1 MSEGRCAKVPDTLTI
16 ASLFDDPPIVVERP
30 LTPEERFVKFHNE
43 NRHVYVALRQVA
55 LDLVDRGLERFSIN
69 MCFEVVRWQ
78 QFIRTHD
85 NTAYAMNNTYRSR
98 YSRMLMENEPRLAN
112 VFETRTLHG

>member
-1 MSEGRCAKVPDTLTI
+1 MPETLI
-16 ASLFDDPPIVVERP
+16 VASLFDEPPILVERK
-30 LTPEERFVKFHNE
+30 LTPEERFLRFHDE
-43 NRHVYVALRQVA
+43 NKHVYTALRQVA
-55 LDLVDRGLERFSIN
+55 LDLVERGLERFSIN

-112 VFETRTLHG
+112 VFEMRRLHDGSER